1 MIGFSGLMLEDDIIK
16 KLISDH
22 FDGVMLLECA
32 TGKIVYINDWMGG
45 SLQRLVGPGG
55 TPHDAVVE
63 KLTEKMVPRDSRRA
77 LKNELCLATVIDR
90 LDREGT
96 YNVDFHTYQTVAG
109 NDDYKRISFEYLD
122 KDKKYIL
129 LSCENISSI
138 LVSDIDP
145 LTGLYN
151 SSGFHKRVKTCK

>member
-1 MIGFSGLMLEDDIIK
+1 MPDNLIGFSGLMLEDDIIK

-77 LKNELCLATVIDR
+77 LKKSCALR
-90 LDREGT
+90 LLL
-96 YNVDFHTYQTVAG
+96 
-109 NDDYKRISFEYLD
+109 I
-122 KDKKYIL
+122 IL
-129 LSCENISSI
+129 I
-138 LVSDIDP
+138 
-145 LTGLYN
+145 
-151 SSGFHKRVKTCK
+151 VKTLIMSISIPIPG